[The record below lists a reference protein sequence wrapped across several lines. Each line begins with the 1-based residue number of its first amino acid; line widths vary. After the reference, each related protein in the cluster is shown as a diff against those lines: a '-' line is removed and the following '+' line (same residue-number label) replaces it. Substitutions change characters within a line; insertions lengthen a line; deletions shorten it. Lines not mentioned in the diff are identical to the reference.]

1 MADIENLPYHRKYR
15 PNTFKGYIGNEKLK
29 STMMSALAKGARPQ
43 SILLWGD
50 SGCGKTTM
58 ARLLAK
64 EYECYDRDPEN
75 GACEVC
81 PNCIT
86 INEYIATGDTGM
98 LSSIKEIDIGSNSGK
113 NDIESVLSDVELAS
127 FGDEWKIY
135 IFDEVQ
141 KASEALQT
149 RLLKITEE
157 PPERVLF
164 IFCTTNPEKLL
175 DTLKNRCQI
184 KGHVTKPNLKELVGL
199 LRSVCQ
205 SEGVDY
211 DKKGLELIATR
222 SEFTIRTSLQNLWS
236 IVMEHNSAKYECVS
250 KVFEE
255 VSSKQIVNF
264 FKFLKSKDIFSYV
277 TLLHEVKSKMDLS
290 VFLTELRSFTVR
302 GIYIANGLS
311 VEGVSDNELPVY
323 RNLFGDMTVEE
334 LGVLLNKLLSMNL
347 NNLELEFLLLG
358 YTGLV
363 HQTTSDGI
371 DDIPEIENEVNLELA
386 NANKVVK
393 EEKKQSYEQG
403 IENAESMMES
413 IGLESLFGMG
423 AVKIDETNSNK

>member
-1 MADIENLPYHRKYR
+1 MADIESLPFHRKYR
-15 PNTFKGYIGNEKLK
+15 PNTFKGYIGNQKLK
-29 STMMSALAKGARPQ
+29 DTMMSALSKGVRPQ

-81 PNCIT
+81 PNCVT
-86 INEYIATGDTGM
+86 INEYIATGDTSM

-113 NDIESVLSDVELAS
+113 NDIESVLSDVEIAS

-184 KGHVTKPNLKELVGL
+184 RGHVTKPSLNELVGL
-199 LRSVCQ
+199 LRSVCEN
-205 SEGVDY
+205 EGVDY
-211 DKKGLELIATR
+211 DKRGLELIVTR
-222 SEFTIRTSLQNLWS
+222 SEFTIRTSLQNLWT
-236 IVMEHNSAKYECVS
+236 IVMEYNSAKYEFVS

-255 VSSKQIVNF
+255 VSSKQIMNF
-264 FKFLKSKDIFSYV
+264 FKYLKTLDIFSYV

-290 VFLTELRSFTVR
+290 VFLTELRNFTVR

-311 VEGVSDNELPVY
+311 VEGVSENELPVY
-323 RNLFGDMTVEE
+323 RNLFASMSVEE
-334 LGVLLNKLLSMNL
+334 LGVLLDRLLNMNT
-347 NNLELEFLLLG
+347 NNLELDFLLLG
-358 YTGLV
+358 YSGLNLSRGV
-363 HQTTSDGI
+363 KDEDTTKMI
-371 DDIPEIENEVNLELA
+371 EIEDETNLELA
-386 NANKVVK
+386 NANKVLAEQHKQDFELGVK
-393 EEKKQSYEQG
+393 NADSMLESVG
-403 IENAESMMES
+403 IE
-413 IGLESLFGMG
+413 SLLDMG
-423 AVKIDETNSNK
+423 GVVIDS

>member
-1 MADIENLPYHRKYR
+1 MADIESLPFHRKYR
-15 PNTFKGYIGNEKLK
+15 PNTFKGYIGNQKLK
-29 STMMSALAKGARPQ
+29 DTMMSALSKGVRPQ

-64 EYECYDRDPEN
+64 EYECYNRDAEN

-81 PNCIT
+81 PNCMT
-86 INEYIATGDTGM
+86 INEYIATGDTSM

-113 NDIESVLSDVELAS
+113 NDIESVLSDVEIAS

-184 KGHVTKPNLKELVGL
+184 RGHVTKPSLSELVGL
-199 LRSVCQ
+199 LRSVCEN
-205 SEGVDY
+205 EGVDY
-211 DKKGLELIATR
+211 DKKGLELIVTR

-236 IVMEHNSAKYECVS
+236 IVMEYNSAKYEYVS

-255 VSSKQIVNF
+255 VSSKQILNF
-264 FKFLKSKDIFSYV
+264 FKYLKTQDIFSYV
-277 TLLHEVKSKMDLS
+277 TLLHDVKSKMDLS
-290 VFLTELRSFTVR
+290 VFLTELRNFTVR
-302 GIYIANGLS
+302 GTYIANGLS
-311 VEGVSDNELPVY
+311 VEGVSENELPIY
-323 RNLFGDMTVEE
+323 RNLFTSMSIEE
-334 LGVLLNKLLSMNL
+334 LGVLLDRLLHMNT
-347 NNLELEFLLLG
+347 NNLELDFLLLG
-358 YTGLV
+358 YSGLSV
-363 HQTTSDGI
+363 SSNTKESTEVKM
-371 DDIPEIENEVNLELA
+371 PEIENETSLELA
-386 NANKVVK
+386 NANKVV
-393 EEKKQSYEQG
+393 EEHRKSDYEQG
-403 IENAESMMES
+403 VRNADSM
-413 IGLESLFGMG
+413 LESVGIESLLDMG
-423 AVKIDETNSNK
+423 GVIIDS

>member
-1 MADIENLPYHRKYR
+1 MADIESLPFHRKYR
-15 PNTFKGYIGNEKLK
+15 PNTFKGYIGNQKLK
-29 STMMSALAKGARPQ
+29 DTMMSALAKGVRPQ

-64 EYECYDRDPEN
+64 EYECFDRDPEQ

-81 PNCIT
+81 PNCVT
-86 INEYIATGDTGM
+86 INEYIATGDTSM
-98 LSSIKEIDIGSNSGK
+98 LSSIKEIDIGENSGK
-113 NDIESVLSDVELAS
+113 NDIDSVLADVEISS

-184 KGHVTKPNLKELVGL
+184 RGHVTKPNLSELVGL
-199 LRSVCQ
+199 LRSVCE
-205 SEGVDY
+205 SEGIDY
-211 DKKGLELIATR
+211 DKRGLELIVTR
-222 SEFTIRTSLQNLWS
+222 SEFTIRTALQNLWT
-236 IVMEHNSAKYECVS
+236 ITMEYNSAKYEFVS

-255 VSSKQIVNF
+255 VSSKQILNF
-264 FKFLKSKDIFSYV
+264 FKYLKNKDIFSYV

-290 VFLTELRSFTVR
+290 VFLTELRNFTVR
-302 GIYIANGLS
+302 GVYIANGLT
-311 VEGVSDNELPVY
+311 VEGVSENELPVY
-323 RNLFGDMTVEE
+323 RNLFSEMTIEE
-334 LGVLLNKLLSMNL
+334 LGVLLNRLLSMNMS
-347 NNLELEFLLLG
+347 NLELDFLLLG
-358 YTGLV
+358 YSGLV
-363 HQTTSDGI
+363 ISNKCDEEGI
-371 DDIPEIENEVNLELA
+371 VINEIENETALELA
-386 NANKVVK
+386 NANEIV
-393 EEKKQSYEQG
+393 EEQRKQSYEQG
-403 IENAESMMES
+403 VENANAMMES
-413 IGLESLFGMG
+413 VGLESLLDMG
-423 AVKIDETNSNK
+423 GVIIDT